1 MSDPNKGILVV
12 GITQRGTLPPATFEL
27 LSAGRALA
35 DTLKEPLVAVVLG
48 AKTADFAQELIERG
62 ADKVYY
68 VEHPSLENFND
79 ELHAKAVAEL
89 VQKESFGKVLIA
101 ASVAGKSLG
110 ARLAVKLRA
119 GLAADASEVYQNGT
133 GLKAKRT
140 QFSGNI
146 ISEVQFATPI
156 QIATVTP
163 MTYPRAE
170 KQAGR
175 TGEKIS
181 IAFDPG
187 TTRIEFVSY
196 QPEQSSEVDLGAAE
210 KIVSGGRGLGTAD
223 GFKIIRDLAHS
234 IGAAIGASRAVVD
247 SGWIPYRH
255 QVGLTGRTVRP
266 KLYIACGI
274 SGQIQHLAGMSSS
287 GTIVAIN
294 TDPTCPMMELAS
306 LAIVGDVNELLP
318 LITAEIKA
326 RLGTAAAA

>member
-1 MSDPNKGILVV
+1 MESNKGILVV
-12 GITQRGTLPPATFEL
+12 GLTQRGKLLPAAYEL
-27 LSAGRALA
+27 LTAGRALA

-48 AKTADFAQELIERG
+48 AKVVDYAKELIERG
-62 ADKVYY
+62 ADKVFV
-68 VEHPSLENFND
+68 VEHASLENFND
-79 ELHAKAVAEL
+79 ELHTKAVAKL
-89 VQKESFGKVLIA
+89 VEDEKFGKVLIA
-101 ASVAGKSLG
+101 ATVAGRSLG
-110 ARLAVKLRA
+110 ARLSVKLRA

-146 ISEVQFATPI
+146 ISEVQFASPT
-156 QIATVTP
+156 QIATVQP

-170 KQAGR
+170 KVAGR
-175 TGEKIS
+175 TGETVAVS
-181 IAFDPG
+181 FEPG
-187 TTRIEFVSY
+187 TARIEFVSY
-196 QPEQSSEVDLGAAE
+196 QAEETSEVDLGAAE

-223 GFKIIRDLAHS
+223 GFKIVRDLAHA

-266 KLYIACGI
+266 KLYVACGI

-294 TDPTCPMMELAS
+294 TDPECPMMQLAS
-306 LAIVGDVNELLP
+306 IAVVGDVNELLP
-318 LITAEIKA
+318 LVTAEIKA
-326 RLGTAAAA
+326 RRGAAAAA